1 MATITSAGIGSGLDI
16 NSLVTQLVAAE
27 AEAPTAR
34 LDRRQSDL
42 QLRLSAYGQMK
53 SALSSLSSSLGN
65 LKNFST
71 FRAYSTTSSDS
82 DIFTATS
89 SGKISKAGYDV
100 NVTGLAENHKLST
113 DPTLARAQFTD
124 VTDTLSTGS
133 LTFKFGTTSYDAG
146 TDTYS
151 GFVASTEKAAATV
164 TITDSSL
171 EGVRDAI
178 NDADIG
184 VSASLIYD
192 GSHYRLAVSSDDTG
206 ADNSLQISVSD
217 DDGNND
223 DAAGLSLLAFNGT
236 ATHLE
241 QNAAASDATLTLNG
255 IAISSSSNTVTE
267 AIDGVSINLKSV
279 GSATLNTTTDKAR
292 VKSAVTQ
299 FVASYNAFFGTV
311 NQLTAY
317 NPETRVAGELNG
329 DGVTRSITSNIQRII
344 GNPVGTLGDEFTILA
359 EAGITTDPNNGRLV
373 INDATLDEQLDQNFD
388 KFISLFTAFGE
399 TADTHTDF
407 VSSTDDT
414 VVGNY
419 AVNITSLATRGELV
433 GSAAANL
440 TIVEGSNDALTLNI
454 DGVTASV
461 TLAAGSYTVTELATE
476 LKSKVN
482 ALSEFSNAGIRID
495 VTESGGV
502 LSLLS
507 QSYGS
512 SSRVEITG
520 GNGKTDLVGGAAT
533 STDGI
538 DVAGT
543 IGGVAATGNG
553 RLLTGAGDAAGLMVE
568 ITGGSVG
575 ERGAIDFKR
584 GYAEQLDSYLGSLL
598 ASDGFFKSTTAS
610 LENRLENIAD
620 ERETLGRRLQAI
632 ETRLRS
638 QFGALDALIA
648 QLSNTGNFLQQQ
660 LDSLPTIGGSG
671 NR

>member
-16 NSLVTQLVAAE
+16 NSLVTQLVEAE

-100 NVTGLAENHKLST
+100 NVTGLAENHKLPT
-113 DPTLARAQFTD
+113 DPTLAGAPFTD
-124 VTDTLSTGS
+124 ITDTLSTGRIP
-133 LTFKFGTTSYDAG
+133 LTLGTPRYAAG
-146 TDTYS
+146 TYPYT
-151 GFVASTEKAAATV
+151 GLVASTETAAATLPTPHRSQHRV
-164 TITDSSL
+164 GAALHAPDT
-171 EGVRDAI
+171 RRP
-178 NDADIG
+178 
-184 VSASLIYD
+184 ASLIYD

-206 ADNSLQISVSD
+206 ADNSPQISVSD

-223 DAAGLSLLAFNGT
+223 DAAGLSLLAFNDT

-241 QNAAASDATLTLNG
+241 QNAAASDASLTLNG

-279 GSATLNTTTDKAR
+279 GSATLNTTTDKAK

-299 FVASYNAFFGTV
+299 FVASYNAFFGAV

-344 GNPVGTLGDEFTILA
+344 GNPVGTLGDDFTILA

-373 INDATLDEQLDQNFD
+373 INDATLDKQLDQNFD

-399 TADTHTDF
+399 TADTHTEF

-461 TLAAGSYTVTELATE
+461 TLAAGSYTVAELATE

-495 VTESGGV
+495 VSSSGGV

-512 SSRVEITG
+512 SSKVEITA

-533 STDGI
+533 STDGM
-538 DVAGT
+538 DVAGN

-553 RLLTGAGDAAGLMVE
+553 RLLTGAGDAAGLVVE

-610 LENRLENIAD
+610 LENRLETIAD
-620 ERETLGRRLQAI
+620 ERETLGRGLLAS
-632 ETRLRS
+632 ETRLRGGI
-638 QFGALDALIA
+638 GAVEALTA
-648 QLSNTGNFLQQQ
+648 
-660 LDSLPTIGGSG
+660 
-671 NR
+671 